1 MNDVTQNLQNIE
13 RRIQA
18 ACDRAGRPRDAVR
31 LLAVTKTKP
40 IDLLQE
46 AYNAGYRAFGENKVQ
61 EILWKRNELPADVEW
76 HMIGHL
82 QTNKVKQLVPHTV
95 MIHSVDSEHLAAEI
109 SKRCAAIDKV
119 MPILVEVN
127 VAGEESKFGVRP
139 QDCEDFVRN
148 IAVLP
153 GISIA
158 GLMTSAPYTENP
170 ESNRQYFRN
179 LRKLSIDIASKNIDN
194 VNMYELSMGMTGDFE
209 VAIEEGSTIVRIGTA
224 IFGERNYNI

>member
-1 MNDVTQNLQNIE
+1 MSDVTQNLHNIE
-13 RRIQA
+13 ARIQS
-18 ACDRAGRPRDAVR
+18 ACDRSDRVRDDVR

-40 IDLLQE
+40 IDLLRE
-46 AYNAGYRAFGENKVQ
+46 AYDAGYRAFGENKVQ
-61 EILWKRNELPADVEW
+61 EILWKREELPADIEW

-82 QTNKVKQLVPHTV
+82 QTNKVKQVVPHV
-95 MIHSVDSEHLAAEI
+95 AMIHSVDSVHLAAEI
-109 SKRCAAIDKV
+109 SKRCIAIDKV
-119 MPILVEVN
+119 MPVLVEVN
-127 VAGEESKFGVRP
+127 VAGEESKFGVAP
-139 QDCEDFVRN
+139 QDTEDFVRS

-153 GISIA
+153 GITVA

-179 LRKLSIDIASKNIDN
+179 LRELSIDIASKNIDN

-224 IFGERNYNI
+224 IFGERNYSI

>member
-1 MNDVTQNLQNIE
+1 MSDVTQNLHNIE
-13 RRIQA
+13 ARIQS
-18 ACDRAGRPRDAVR
+18 ACDRSGRVRDDVR

-40 IDLLQE
+40 IDLLRE
-46 AYNAGYRAFGENKVQ
+46 AYDAGYRAFGENKVQ
-61 EILWKRNELPADVEW
+61 EILWKREELPADIEW

-82 QTNKVKQLVPHTV
+82 QTNKVKQVVPHV
-95 MIHSVDSEHLAAEI
+95 AMIHSVDSVHLAAEI
-109 SKRCAAIDKV
+109 SKRCIAIDKV
-119 MPILVEVN
+119 MPVLVEVN
-127 VAGEESKFGVRP
+127 VAGEESKFGVAP
-139 QDCEDFVRN
+139 QDTEDFVRS

-153 GISIA
+153 GITVA

-179 LRKLSIDIASKNIDN
+179 LRELSIDIASKNIDN

-224 IFGERNYNI
+224 IFGERNYSI